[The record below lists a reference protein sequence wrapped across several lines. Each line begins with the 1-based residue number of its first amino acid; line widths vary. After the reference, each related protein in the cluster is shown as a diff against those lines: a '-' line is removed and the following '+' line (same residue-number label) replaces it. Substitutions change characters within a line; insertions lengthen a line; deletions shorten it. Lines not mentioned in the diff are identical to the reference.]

1 MSETEILQRITPA
14 IALLLDSFR
23 YARAASRSAWDFAV
37 EIERFRSSGV
47 TNSDLRYMVSVGYA
61 EHAAERTHSKSQKRV
76 FRKLQNL
83 AFTDR
88 TCFVLTESGESFAQQ
103 AGVFDTSSSRKA
115 ARENGNDGE
124 HIDANNSPLP
134 NWHRDRRE
142 LRIGHLVVKQ
152 FKVHAPNQETIL
164 AAFEEE
170 GWPFR
175 IDDPLPPHA
184 DQDSKRRLHDTI
196 NKLNRHQKQSLIH
209 FRGDGT
215 GRGICWELN
224 GCLPPDRTS
233 RDTKASL
240 VLTSE

>member
-1 MSETEILQRITPA
+1 MSETEIRQRITPV

-23 YARAASRSAWDFAV
+23 YARAAGRSAWDFAV
-37 EIERFRSSGV
+37 EIERLRTSGI
-47 TNSDLRYMVSVGYA
+47 TNCDLRYMISIGYA
-61 EHAAERTHSKSQKRV
+61 EHAAEVTHSKSRKRV
-76 FRKLQNL
+76 FRKLHNL
-83 AFTDR
+83 AFSDK

-103 AGVFDTSSSRKA
+103 AGLFEANPGQKVI
-115 ARENGNDGE
+115 RENGYQVA
-124 HIDANNSPLP
+124 HIDPHNAPLP
-134 NWHRDRRE
+134 SWHRDRRE
-142 LRIGHLVVKQ
+142 LRLGHLVVKQ
-152 FKVHAPNQETIL
+152 FKVPAPNQETIL
-164 AAFEEE
+164 AAFDEE

-175 IDDPLPPHA
+175 IDDPLPPQV

-224 GCLPPDRTS
+224 GCLPPERTS

-240 VLTSE
+240 VLSSE